1 MVCTPCQNGFI
12 CPLSTHFSKTFSG
25 QFFPSV
31 NYQAYTPDGS
41 GKASVDPFLA
51 NKL

>member
-1 MVCTPCQNGFI
+1 MVCIPCQNGFI

-25 QFFPSV
+25 QFLPFV
-31 NYQAYTPDGS
+31 NYQTYTPDGL
-41 GKASVDPFLA
+41 GKASAAPFSA